1 MAAMGMTLWDLAGAE
16 EDRRFSPYCWRVKM
30 ALAHKGLEAETIA
43 WRFTDIDRIAFSGQ
57 GLVPVL
63 VDGDTVVHD
72 SWAIAEYLEAKFP
85 ARRLFDSPQARA
97 LAFVFKTWVESTLHL
112 PIMRA
117 MVMDLYGSL
126 HENDKAY
133 FRDSR
138 EKRFGMSLEQFGGDP
153 KKGVADLRTL
163 LLPVRKQLV
172 QEHFV
177 SGKAPGFADYI
188 LFGPFQWARAVSPA
202 RLLEPDDPVFAW
214 RERMLDLHGGLAR
227 KAKGYPVWA

>member
-1 MAAMGMTLWDLAGAE
+1 MTLWDLAGAE
-16 EDRRFSPYCWRVKM
+16 DDRRFSPYCWRVKM
-30 ALAHKGLEAETIA
+30 ALAHKGLEAETIP
-43 WRFTDIDRIAFSGQ
+43 WRFTDTGKISFSGQ

-72 SWAIAEYLEAKFP
+72 SWAIAEYLEAKYP
-85 ARRLFDSPQARA
+85 ARRLFDSPQARS
-97 LAFVFKTWVESTLHL
+97 LAFVLKTWVESTLHL

-117 MVMDLYGSL
+117 MVLDLFHSL
-126 HENDKAY
+126 HEDDKAY

-138 EKRFGMSLEQFGGDP
+138 EKRFGITLEQFGADP
-153 KKGVADLRTL
+153 KKALADLRNL

-177 SGKAPGFADYI
+177 SGKNPGFADYI
-188 LFGPFQWARAVSPA
+188 LFGPFQWARAVSPQ